1 MAQVT
6 ISDDMLQSLRKLASE
21 KTRPQRDAETGEGFN
36 PYEWAGGNIDDAY
49 YQGEEDG
56 EISLAQDIIAHID
69 EEAKQVEAKTH

>member
-1 MAQVT
+1 MMAQVT

-21 KTRPQRDAETGEGFN
+21 KTRPQRDKENGEDFN
-36 PYEWAGGNIDDAY
+36 PYDWAGGNIDDAY

-69 EEAKQVEAKTH
+69 EQARQATF

>member
-21 KTRPQRDAETGEGFN
+21 KTRPQRDKEKGEDFN
-36 PYEWAGGNIDDAY
+36 PYDWSGGNTDDAY

-69 EEAKQVEAKTH
+69 EQARQATA

>member
-6 ISDDMLQSLRKLASE
+6 INDDMLQSLRRIASE
-21 KTRPQRDAETGEGFN
+21 KTRPQRDKEKGEDFN
-36 PYEWAGGNIDDAY
+36 PHDWAGGNIDDAY

-69 EEAKQVEAKTH
+69 EQARQATA

>member
-1 MAQVT
+1 MAQVI

-21 KTRPQRDAETGEGFN
+21 KTRPQRDQEKGEDFN
-36 PYEWAGGNIDDAY
+36 PYDWCGGNTDDAY

-69 EEAKQVEAKTH
+69 EQAKQAEATTH